1 MKERSGEII
10 NIISKFGKSMFLVF
24 SGVLTIHLSA
34 LLVDY
39 FLIRKP
45 LVINLEKDFVGS
57 AFSYPMIPIIV
68 AYFIF
73 SLAILYL
80 WNKMKK
86 AVLAARESERRHE
99 KQKIL
104 LGVLKDITGLLG
116 QHITTHNSEIQRWL
130 VDTKMKKKQPPKA
143 VEDSSRKISEVL
155 GALTEIAFLAG
166 AGPSSPDDRTI
177 HDIRDIEILLKKR
190 ISGMEDDTAASEIIR
205 NIGKVH

>member
-1 MKERSGEII
+1 
-10 NIISKFGKSMFLVF
+10 
-24 SGVLTIHLSA
+24 
-34 LLVDY
+34 
-39 FLIRKP
+39 
-45 LVINLEKDFVGS
+45 
-57 AFSYPMIPIIV
+57 MIPIIV

-190 ISGMEDDTAASEIIR
+190 ISGMEDDTAAS
-205 NIGKVH
+205 